1 MMSKDR
7 LLNYLESVKKQD
19 DIEIKSYRDK
29 IISEIKSQDKKNLI
43 KVPKKITLW
52 ERIKIVLGF

>member
-1 MMSKDR
+1 MSKDR